1 MEKRGSI
8 RVYPFQGF
16 RHLKLG
22 LLFFFFFFVGKFG
35 VKRPSVDLLQIVG
48 IYSLHLNVSF
58 SFSEL
63 KEFL

>member
-22 LLFFFFFFVGKFG
+22 LLFFFGKFG

-48 IYSLHLNVSF
+48 IYSLQLNVSF